1 MLQSAD
7 GNVQRPAVMYPTI
20 SNIREEQQFTVVYG
34 SSSHTSKSEAMLIS
48 GRNPPVNIPPIIVEN
63 STIEQVST
71 SRLLGITG
79 NEKLTWTPHMLE
91 LKKSFAK
98 KLGLLKKS
106 RFLPR
111 SVRQD
116 LYFKVILPSVT
127 HGLKLWGSCYNSDL
141 FQSLERLHSRLRD
154 LFLICPK
161 TWHRLK
167 SYNGTNG
174 RPSLFILNLLFLS
187 VFIKLYFISSPQA
200 TA

>member
-1 MLQSAD
+1 
-7 GNVQRPAVMYPTI
+7 
-20 SNIREEQQFTVVYG
+20 
-34 SSSHTSKSEAMLIS
+34 
-48 GRNPPVNIPPIIVEN
+48 
-63 STIEQVST
+63 
-71 SRLLGITG
+71 
-79 NEKLTWTPHMLE
+79 MLE

-174 RPSLFILNLLFLS
+174 RPSLFIVNLLFLS